1 MEGTTVFKNAEDYV
15 LVIVNITV
23 MVKCFRAILQSVLW
37 LVKKYSLTMISQQ
50 LQKRHLRDKEE
61 EELSLL

>member
-23 MVKCFRAILQSVLW
+23 MVKCFSAILQSVLW

-50 LQKRHLRDKEE
+50 LQKQI
-61 EELSLL
+61 